1 MFDSCI
7 FRLYIFIKDHKL
19 KKTILIFGISGF
31 TGRHFSRHLNE
42 YSKEND
48 TFVVGV
54 VRHIQLDLI
63 EGANRLEVADASNYL
78 EVFDLI
84 HKIKP
89 DYIVNFIGLFG
100 NRLYPELI
108 KSNVDISRNILNAVV
123 ELLLLKTRLLFIGSA
138 AEYGTTNVNPVSED
152 NPMMPINLYGLSK
165 SIQTNLVQYYHRVH
179 QVQAVVARTFNLTG
193 EGISTSLSVGNFRKQ
208 IDAARDGDTIK
219 VGNLDSERDFLEVTD
234 ATALYLDLMCHGKSG
249 EVYNVCSGVPV
260 RLGDLLSKMIESS
273 GKSLIVEVSPQLL
286 RVNDIS
292 RIYGCRLKL
301 DGLLMGIPRKRSNV

>member
-1 MFDSCI
+1 MCLTPCI
-7 FRLYIFIKDHKL
+7 FLLYSFIKDHKL
-19 KKTILIFGISGF
+19 KKTVLIFGISGF
-31 TGRHFSRHLNE
+31 TGRHFSRFLNE

-48 TFVVGV
+48 ICVVGV
-54 VRHIQLDLI
+54 VRHIQVDLI

-78 EVFDLI
+78 AVLDLI

-108 KSNVDISRNILNAVV
+108 QSNVDISKNILNAVV
-123 ELLLLKTRLLFIGSA
+123 ELLLVKTRLLFIGSA
-138 AEYGTTNVNPVSED
+138 AEYGTTNVNPLSED
-152 NPMMPINLYGLSK
+152 NPTMPVNLYGLSK
-165 SIQTNLVQYYHRVH
+165 VIQTDLVQYYHRVH
-179 QVQAVVARTFNLTG
+179 QVQAVIARTFNLTG
-193 EGISTSLSVGNFRKQ
+193 EGISTSLSLGNFRRQ
-208 IDAARDGDTIK
+208 IDLAQDGDAIK

-234 ATALYLDLMCHGKSG
+234 AVALYLDLLFHGKCG

-260 RLGDLLSKMIESS
+260 RLGDLLSKMLESS

-286 RVNDIS
+286 RVNDLS

-301 DGLLMGIPRKRSNV
+301 DELLMRIPRK